1 MHQSVIPYEV
11 MTKRWKL
18 LQFLTRFSL
27 QNSAELHR
35 SRNDD
40 SKQVIILMK
49 ALPVSVFTDVQRS
62 LSPKSIADASFEEVK
77 ETLISLYYTQKSV
90 LGSTIHFL
98 IAGNNQVN
106 RLKNIRVKWNIFH
119 SNVDLRHRWACRVYN
134 VMCFWRVLIP
144 HVLLL
149 VFCKF
154 PILLHLKGK

>member
-1 MHQSVIPYEV
+1 MLYALQRLLRQSIGNPGPTYDKEEE
-11 MTKRWKL
+11 TITE
-18 LQFLTRFSL
+18 FLTRFSL

-106 RLKNIRVKWNIFH
+106 RLKNIRVK
-119 SNVDLRHRWACRVYN
+119 
-134 VMCFWRVLIP
+134 
-144 HVLLL
+144 
-149 VFCKF
+149 
-154 PILLHLKGK
+154 